1 MHDPLYYEVRRM
13 LDKTLSNGVDAA
25 GAGATLAAIGGTIGT
40 VAAVE
45 TGTPDGTAAII
56 ITVLSAVAA
65 IALNVYSVVH
75 RSRREAAKE
84 DVELAQRVTSET
96 ISAWKEI
103 ADNLR
108 RDLSDCHAAH
118 AKASERID
126 ALEASLKGKS

>member
-1 MHDPLYYEVRRM
+1 MF
-13 LDKTLSNGVDAA
+13 DKALTNGAD
-25 GAGATLAAIGGTIGT
+25 AIGVTAT
-40 VAAVE
+40 VAAVGGAV
-45 TGTPDGTAAII
+45 GTIAVVEPGTSDGTAAVV
-56 ITVLSAVAA
+56 ITILSAVAA

-96 ISAWKEI
+96 IAAWKEI

-108 RDLSDCHAAH
+108 RDLNDCHSAH